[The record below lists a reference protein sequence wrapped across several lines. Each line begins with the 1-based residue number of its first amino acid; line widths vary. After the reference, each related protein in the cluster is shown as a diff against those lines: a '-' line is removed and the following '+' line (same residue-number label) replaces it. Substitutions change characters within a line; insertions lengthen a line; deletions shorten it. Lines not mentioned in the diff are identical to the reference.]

1 VRHEKERIFFG
12 MEALPP
18 NLRDFVAVA
27 PDVTSTLGTYIT
39 HIDLNKAGRS
49 VSWSGA
55 AIGFV
60 FVTAFVAIV
69 CAASGAIYNRLAH

>member
-1 VRHEKERIFFG
+1 VCPPVGAIFID
-12 MEALPP
+12 
-18 NLRDFVAVA
+18 RDTGPGKRV
-27 PDVTSTLGTYIT
+27 STG
-39 HIDLNKAGRS
+39 IDLNKVGRS
-49 VSWSGA
+49 VTWGGT